1 MPASFPGP
9 AGGEM
14 WDPTTRSPWSAD
26 LAVEPPLDPGLK
38 IRLGNVIERLGSRLQ
53 LQPSTPIPPMFGD
66 GAYIEVY
73 APTGGADAPKDL
85 VQGLVEALEAIGKR
99 EWWHMRFWSTDQ
111 VGSAVATYIAFQPD
125 PTTAAGFIAS
135 GLDDYQSSDIGR
147 STGARW
153 SAGEMQPLPIVTRS
167 GPDPA
172 PGQFAIRYGP
182 GLTAYS
188 SEYVTEEQVLDIFGG
203 VGLAHLGFEHYP
215 HWDAGGKGGGSLEPV
230 TIELVIGA
238 ALTTY
243 ALSIVSAMGT
253 DTWVG
258 LKKAVG
264 RVRRHR
270 SDAMSSATL
279 RVAIG
284 FGNKQWFV
292 IRTDGRNLDEE
303 VLARLEE
310 VELPRLPDSGFE
322 LVIRWDSD
330 SNEWQVNFGETWSHS

>member
-1 MPASFPGP
+1 
-9 AGGEM
+9 M

-26 LAVEPPLDPGLK
+26 LAVEPPLDPGLRV
-38 IRLGNVIERLGSRLQ
+38 RLGNVMEQSGNRLQ
-53 LQPSTPIPPMFGD
+53 LQPSAPIPPMFGD

-73 APTGGADAPKDL
+73 APSRGTTPPNDL
-85 VQGLVEALEAIGKR
+85 VQGLVEALDAIGKR
-99 EWWHMRFWSTDQ
+99 EWWHMRFWSSDH

-125 PTTAAGFIAS
+125 PTTAVGFITS
-135 GLDDYQSSDIGR
+135 GFADYQGSDIGR

-153 SAGEMQPLPIVTRS
+153 SAGQLQPLPMVTWS

-172 PGQFAIRYGP
+172 PGQFAIRYGS

-188 SEYVTEEQVLDIFGG
+188 SEYVTEEQVLNMFDG
-203 VGLAHLGFEHYP
+203 VGSAHLGFEHYP
-215 HWDAGGKGGGSLEPV
+215 HWDAGGKGGGLLEPA
-230 TIELVIGA
+230 TIELVVGA
-238 ALTTY
+238 ALTAY
-243 ALSIVSAMGT
+243 ALSIVSAIGT
-253 DTWVG
+253 DTWVA

-270 SDAMSSATL
+270 SKALSSATL
-279 RVAIG
+279 KVAIE

-303 VLARLEE
+303 VLASLED
-310 VELPRLPDSGFE
+310 VELPRLPDGDFE

-330 SNEWQVNFGETWSHS
+330 SNEWQVNFGDTWSHS